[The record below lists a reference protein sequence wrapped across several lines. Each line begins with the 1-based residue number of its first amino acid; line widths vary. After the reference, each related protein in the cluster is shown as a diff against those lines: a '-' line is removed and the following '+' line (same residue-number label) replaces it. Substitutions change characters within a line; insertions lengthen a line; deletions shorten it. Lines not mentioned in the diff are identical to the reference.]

1 MCFAFTPD
9 DAPPRLIRFA
19 YLGGYTTALYYPE
32 SNLVV
37 VDRDNFDRLSKEQ
50 QEEVLRTHESLVFSR
65 EAA

>member
-19 YLGGYTTALYYPE
+19 YLRGYTAALYYPE

-37 VDRDNFDRLSKEQ
+37 IDRDSFDRLSKER
-50 QEEVLRTHESLVFSR
+50 QEDVLRTHKSLRFSL
-65 EAA
+65 E